1 MSLIIYRKAYT
12 PYKEKNKKYIRRN
25 LEKRNVCKKQI
36 LRFFTIPSFGE
47 VMTNDAIY
55 YSIGSLTNTISATSI
70 RIRLHVRNMPRSFV
84 MRRYC

>member
-36 LRFFTIPSFGE
+36 YNVDSSKKR
-47 VMTNDAIY
+47 
-55 YSIGSLTNTISATSI
+55 
-70 RIRLHVRNMPRSFV
+70 
-84 MRRYC
+84 